1 MAPALA
7 LAFGFGF
14 GLWLGSP
21 SRLLH
26 CILKKGTVLPT
37 IDAQL
42 RLQVKFI

>member
-14 GLWLGSP
+14 GLWLWAF
-21 SRLLH
+21 LLH
-26 CILKKGTVLPT
+26 GILKKGTVLPT